1 MPLSRPYPRL
11 RPVEVFPTEHEG
23 QQVLVVHDP
32 SGLAVSPITVSP
44 AGLFIFSLL
53 DGKNGPEEI
62 QAAFRQQFGAVL
74 GFDQLESLVQQLD
87 GAYYLDSVAFLE
99 RLQDLMAEYRAAP
112 ARRSAES
119 QVELAEGQE
128 STAEVLDRLFRENE
142 PAVPRE
148 QGARVVGLVAP
159 HLDYARGQPCY
170 ADVYSLLRES
180 RAAKRFV
187 ILGTNHFGQAT
198 SVVATGKD
206 FATSL
211 GTTAADR
218 GFIER
223 LSERCAV
230 DLCEYEFDHQ
240 REHSV
245 ELQVMLLQHVL
256 GAENFQIV
264 PLLCHDPCGPTGTAP
279 YDGNGVDLRVFAEAL
294 RDLVRDDPDDTV
306 IIAGADLSHVGTRFG
321 DQRDLND
328 EFLKE
333 VESKDRL
340 ALDAVSSGDAEHL
353 LQVVTGH
360 SNSTR
365 ICSTGCLFA
374 LMTALPHARSE
385 VLRYHQASD
394 RPSGTCVTCASVVL
408 WGRG

>member
-11 RPVEVFPTEHEG
+11 RPVEVFPGEHEG

-62 QAAFRQQFGAVL
+62 QAAFRQQFGAAL
-74 GFDQLESLVQQLD
+74 GFSQLENLVQQLD
-87 GAYYLDSVAFLE
+87 AAFYLDSVGFLE
-99 RLQDLMAEYRAAP
+99 HLQGLMAEYRAAP

-119 QVELAEGQE
+119 LVEPGEGQE
-128 STAEVLDRLFRENE
+128 PTAEVLTRLFRENE
-142 PAVPRE
+142 PAISRKDE
-148 QGARVVGLVAP
+148 ARIVGLVAP

-170 ADVYSLLRES
+170 ADVYSLLHEGCT
-180 RAAKRFV
+180 AKRFV

-211 GTTAADR
+211 GTTATDR
-218 GFIER
+218 RFIEL
-223 LSERCAV
+223 LSERCAT
-230 DLCEYEFDHQ
+230 DLCEFEFDHQ

-256 GAENFQIV
+256 GAGNFQIV
-264 PLLCHDPCGPTGTAP
+264 PVLCHDPCGPTGTAP

-294 RDLVRDDPDDTV
+294 RDVVRDDPDDTI
-306 IIAGADLSHVGTRFG
+306 IIAGADLSHIGTRFG
-321 DQRDLND
+321 DQRDLDD

-333 VESKDRL
+333 VESKDQS
-340 ALDAVSSGDAEHL
+340 ALQAVSSGDADAFLQAVKEH
-353 LQVVTGH
+353 G
-360 SNSTR
+360 NSTR
-365 ICSTGCLFA
+365 ICSTGCLFT
-374 LMTALPHARSE
+374 LMTALPRARAE

-394 RPSGTCVTCASVVL
+394 RPSGTCVTCASIVL
-408 WGRG
+408 WGCG